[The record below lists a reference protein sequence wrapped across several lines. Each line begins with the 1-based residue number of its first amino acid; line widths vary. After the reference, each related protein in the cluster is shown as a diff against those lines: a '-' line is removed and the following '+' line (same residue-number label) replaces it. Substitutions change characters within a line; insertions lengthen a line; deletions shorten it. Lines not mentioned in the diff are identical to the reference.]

1 MKKLILSTALL
12 AASASF
18 CFAQNTPDGNADSK
32 KIFDHTLGVQM
43 NELIRQVF
51 NFNNSTNNNLNNPYL
66 LYYSLTHAKTGVG
79 IRAGVGYNYQD
90 FTNDDGITKSA
101 TNNDVLNARFGFE
114 KTFKLSGRFSA
125 GVGVDALYATD
136 KNKTVTKVIGLD
148 TVVTTVKTN
157 MDQIGGGAMGW
168 LRYNVNNN
176 IQIGTET
183 SFYYQTGDKKQD
195 IKVVT
200 VRRVGGGGTTT
211 TTESNT
217 DGKESSGVFRM
228 PVVFYLLIKF

>member
-1 MKKLILSTALL
+1 MKKLIFTSAML

-18 CFAQNTPDGNADSK
+18 CFAQNTPDDNIDKK
-32 KIFDHTLGVQM
+32 KIFDHAIGVQM
-43 NELIRQVF
+43 NELVRQVF
-51 NFNNSTNNNLNNPYL
+51 NFNNSTANNLNNPYL
-66 LYYSLTHAKTGVG
+66 LYYSMTHAKTGVG
-79 IRAGVGYNYQD
+79 IRAGVGYNVQN
-90 FTNDDGITKSA
+90 FTNDDGITKSE

-125 GVGVDALYATD
+125 GIGVDGLYSTD
-136 KNKTVTKVIGLD
+136 MNKTVTKVIGLD
-148 TVVTTVKTN
+148 TVITTVKTN
-157 MDQIGGGAMGW
+157 IDQIGGGAMGW

-176 IQIGTET
+176 VQIGTET

-200 VRRVGGGGTTT
+200 IRRVGGGGVATS
-211 TTESNT
+211 TETNT
-217 DGKESSGVFRM
+217 EGKESNGVFRV